1 MKIIVDAMGGDNA
14 PQAPVMGA
22 IQANKEDGVEII
34 LVGRGEDILKTLAD
48 NGISDLPSGMEIAHA
63 PTVIPVCEEPTQIL
77 KKYKDCSM
85 AKGFQMLA
93 AGEGDAFITAG
104 STGAMVVGATMIVK
118 RIKGVKRAAIGTV
131 IPNAKGHYML
141 LDSGANEE
149 CRPEMLRQFGVMGS
163 VYMEHIMKIPSP
175 RVGLVNIG
183 TEDSKGTGLQVE
195 ANQLL
200 RQAGVN
206 YVGNV
211 EAREL
216 PLGGCDVAVA
226 DGFTGNVALKLT
238 EGMAPSAAKTMWW
251 TGFPPALGPLR
262 RMKYNFCERAGG
274 SPPIFAGANTP
285 EGSTAMT
292 LEQRIGYQF
301 KNGKYLRRALTHS
314 SYSNE
319 SREKPECNERLEFL
333 GDAVLSLVVSNYI
346 FHRFH
351 LNEGDLTKIRASI
364 VCEKSLFRFAGE
376 IGLGEELYLGR
387 GEEQMGGR
395 TRPSIVSDAF
405 EALIAAIFLD
415 GGLEPASRFILR
427 FVREELDTGERSA
440 FVDYKTMLQE
450 IVQKN
455 PEEKVSYVL
464 VEENGPDHD
473 KHFVVEVRL
482 NSNVIGRG
490 EFRSKKGAEQLAAKE
505 ALELMGE

>member
-1 MKIIVDAMGGDNA
+1 
-14 PQAPVMGA
+14 
-22 IQANKEDGVEII
+22 
-34 LVGRGEDILKTLAD
+34 
-48 NGISDLPSGMEIAHA
+48 
-63 PTVIPVCEEPTQIL
+63 
-77 KKYKDCSM
+77 
-85 AKGFQMLA
+85 
-93 AGEGDAFITAG
+93 
-104 STGAMVVGATMIVK
+104 
-118 RIKGVKRAAIGTV
+118 
-131 IPNAKGHYML
+131 
-141 LDSGANEE
+141 
-149 CRPEMLRQFGVMGS
+149 
-163 VYMEHIMKIPSP
+163 
-175 RVGLVNIG
+175 
-183 TEDSKGTGLQVE
+183 
-195 ANQLL
+195 
-200 RQAGVN
+200 
-206 YVGNV
+206 
-211 EAREL
+211 
-216 PLGGCDVAVA
+216 
-226 DGFTGNVALKLT
+226 
-238 EGMAPSAAKTMWW
+238 
-251 TGFPPALGPLR
+251 
-262 RMKYNFCERAGG
+262 
-274 SPPIFAGANTP
+274 
-285 EGSTAMT
+285 MT

-346 FHRFH
+346 YHRFH

-387 GEEQMGGR
+387 GEEQRGGR

>member
-1 MKIIVDAMGGDNA
+1 
-14 PQAPVMGA
+14 
-22 IQANKEDGVEII
+22 
-34 LVGRGEDILKTLAD
+34 
-48 NGISDLPSGMEIAHA
+48 
-63 PTVIPVCEEPTQIL
+63 
-77 KKYKDCSM
+77 
-85 AKGFQMLA
+85 
-93 AGEGDAFITAG
+93 
-104 STGAMVVGATMIVK
+104 
-118 RIKGVKRAAIGTV
+118 
-131 IPNAKGHYML
+131 
-141 LDSGANEE
+141 
-149 CRPEMLRQFGVMGS
+149 
-163 VYMEHIMKIPSP
+163 
-175 RVGLVNIG
+175 
-183 TEDSKGTGLQVE
+183 
-195 ANQLL
+195 
-200 RQAGVN
+200 
-206 YVGNV
+206 
-211 EAREL
+211 
-216 PLGGCDVAVA
+216 
-226 DGFTGNVALKLT
+226 
-238 EGMAPSAAKTMWW
+238 
-251 TGFPPALGPLR
+251 
-262 RMKYNFCERAGG
+262 
-274 SPPIFAGANTP
+274 
-285 EGSTAMT
+285 MT

-387 GEEQMGGR
+387 GEPQRGGR

>member
-1 MKIIVDAMGGDNA
+1 
-14 PQAPVMGA
+14 
-22 IQANKEDGVEII
+22 
-34 LVGRGEDILKTLAD
+34 
-48 NGISDLPSGMEIAHA
+48 
-63 PTVIPVCEEPTQIL
+63 
-77 KKYKDCSM
+77 
-85 AKGFQMLA
+85 
-93 AGEGDAFITAG
+93 
-104 STGAMVVGATMIVK
+104 
-118 RIKGVKRAAIGTV
+118 
-131 IPNAKGHYML
+131 
-141 LDSGANEE
+141 
-149 CRPEMLRQFGVMGS
+149 
-163 VYMEHIMKIPSP
+163 
-175 RVGLVNIG
+175 
-183 TEDSKGTGLQVE
+183 
-195 ANQLL
+195 
-200 RQAGVN
+200 
-206 YVGNV
+206 
-211 EAREL
+211 
-216 PLGGCDVAVA
+216 
-226 DGFTGNVALKLT
+226 
-238 EGMAPSAAKTMWW
+238 
-251 TGFPPALGPLR
+251 
-262 RMKYNFCERAGG
+262 
-274 SPPIFAGANTP
+274 
-285 EGSTAMT
+285 MT
-292 LEQRIGYQF
+292 LEERIGYQF
-301 KNGKYLRRALTHS
+301 KNKKYLRRALTHS

-319 SREKPECNERLEFL
+319 SKEKPESNERMEFL

-351 LNEGDLTKIRASI
+351 LDEGDLTKIRASM
-364 VCEKSLFRFAGE
+364 VCEKSLFRFAQE
-376 IGLGEELYLGR
+376 VGLGEELLLGR

-415 GGLEPASRFILR
+415 GGLEPAGKFVLR

>member
-1 MKIIVDAMGGDNA
+1 
-14 PQAPVMGA
+14 
-22 IQANKEDGVEII
+22 
-34 LVGRGEDILKTLAD
+34 
-48 NGISDLPSGMEIAHA
+48 
-63 PTVIPVCEEPTQIL
+63 
-77 KKYKDCSM
+77 
-85 AKGFQMLA
+85 
-93 AGEGDAFITAG
+93 
-104 STGAMVVGATMIVK
+104 
-118 RIKGVKRAAIGTV
+118 
-131 IPNAKGHYML
+131 
-141 LDSGANEE
+141 
-149 CRPEMLRQFGVMGS
+149 
-163 VYMEHIMKIPSP
+163 
-175 RVGLVNIG
+175 
-183 TEDSKGTGLQVE
+183 
-195 ANQLL
+195 
-200 RQAGVN
+200 
-206 YVGNV
+206 
-211 EAREL
+211 
-216 PLGGCDVAVA
+216 
-226 DGFTGNVALKLT
+226 
-238 EGMAPSAAKTMWW
+238 
-251 TGFPPALGPLR
+251 
-262 RMKYNFCERAGG
+262 
-274 SPPIFAGANTP
+274 
-285 EGSTAMT
+285 MT

-346 FHRFH
+346 YHRFH

>member
-1 MKIIVDAMGGDNA
+1 
-14 PQAPVMGA
+14 
-22 IQANKEDGVEII
+22 
-34 LVGRGEDILKTLAD
+34 
-48 NGISDLPSGMEIAHA
+48 
-63 PTVIPVCEEPTQIL
+63 
-77 KKYKDCSM
+77 
-85 AKGFQMLA
+85 
-93 AGEGDAFITAG
+93 
-104 STGAMVVGATMIVK
+104 
-118 RIKGVKRAAIGTV
+118 
-131 IPNAKGHYML
+131 
-141 LDSGANEE
+141 
-149 CRPEMLRQFGVMGS
+149 
-163 VYMEHIMKIPSP
+163 
-175 RVGLVNIG
+175 
-183 TEDSKGTGLQVE
+183 
-195 ANQLL
+195 
-200 RQAGVN
+200 
-206 YVGNV
+206 
-211 EAREL
+211 
-216 PLGGCDVAVA
+216 
-226 DGFTGNVALKLT
+226 
-238 EGMAPSAAKTMWW
+238 
-251 TGFPPALGPLR
+251 
-262 RMKYNFCERAGG
+262 
-274 SPPIFAGANTP
+274 
-285 EGSTAMT
+285 MT

-346 FHRFH
+346 YHRFH

-364 VCEKSLFRFAGE
+364 VCEKSLCGFAGVF
-376 IGLGEELYLGR
+376 GLGEELYLGR

>member
-1 MKIIVDAMGGDNA
+1 
-14 PQAPVMGA
+14 
-22 IQANKEDGVEII
+22 
-34 LVGRGEDILKTLAD
+34 
-48 NGISDLPSGMEIAHA
+48 
-63 PTVIPVCEEPTQIL
+63 
-77 KKYKDCSM
+77 
-85 AKGFQMLA
+85 
-93 AGEGDAFITAG
+93 
-104 STGAMVVGATMIVK
+104 
-118 RIKGVKRAAIGTV
+118 
-131 IPNAKGHYML
+131 
-141 LDSGANEE
+141 
-149 CRPEMLRQFGVMGS
+149 
-163 VYMEHIMKIPSP
+163 
-175 RVGLVNIG
+175 
-183 TEDSKGTGLQVE
+183 
-195 ANQLL
+195 
-200 RQAGVN
+200 
-206 YVGNV
+206 
-211 EAREL
+211 
-216 PLGGCDVAVA
+216 
-226 DGFTGNVALKLT
+226 
-238 EGMAPSAAKTMWW
+238 
-251 TGFPPALGPLR
+251 
-262 RMKYNFCERAGG
+262 
-274 SPPIFAGANTP
+274 
-285 EGSTAMT
+285 MT

-346 FHRFH
+346 YHRFH

-387 GEEQMGGR
+387 GEGQMGGR

-464 VEENGPDHD
+464 VDENGPDHD